1 MDSVFTSGQM
11 AETTRAR
18 TSKTIDKVRAF
29 SHGPMGEDTKVPGK
43 KAKCMEKELTGTLT
57 ELKQRESGLKA
68 SGPLY

>member
-18 TSKTIDKVRAF
+18 TSKTIDKVLVF
-29 SHGPMGEDTKVPGK
+29 SHGPMDEDTKAPGK
-43 KAKCMEKELTGTLT
+43 KAQCMEKELTGTLT

-68 SGPLY
+68 SGLLY